1 MHESCFAARM
11 DNHRAQATMTERA
24 KALRKTPTPAEAILW
39 RELRGRRLGVK
50 FRRQHPHTGFIL
62 DFYAAS
68 RALAVEIDGPTH
80 ETKRDH
86 DDLRDAWLRA
96 RNVRTLRFTND
107 EVENALHQVLAK
119 IRDALELRAGRTL
132 RHATPRL
139 DGPPTRSGGGRGG
152 GRS

>member
-1 MHESCFAARM
+1 M
-11 DNHRAQATMTERA
+11 DNHRARATMTERA
-24 KALRKTPTPAEAILW
+24 IALRKTPTPAEAILW

-50 FRRQHPHTGFIL
+50 FRRQHPYTGFIL

-68 RALAVEIDGPTH
+68 RALAVEIDGPAH

-107 EVENALHQVLAK
+107 EVENALHHVIAK

-139 DGPPTRSGGGRGG
+139 DGPPPRSGLPIDRFS
-152 GRS
+152 RQAAES